1 LQERRIRD
9 LERFEGQVPLEYIK
23 QKYIEELSHR
33 DVIWDRLCQLFDRL
47 LASSSDIRFAREL
60 TEQFKWA
67 NRMIYEYARL
77 LPIPFDN
84 PDAVFS
90 EQLRAQ
96 NNLSQRE
103 RNLSAEAFW
112 LSLMANQVSKKL
124 EEQRVPTQQ
133 QGEHQADLSYVIAIL
148 AGACFGLER
157 IRQGT
162 REEIRE
168 LMESYLESRYGIRH
182 SSR

>member
-1 LQERRIRD
+1 
-9 LERFEGQVPLEYIK
+9 
-23 QKYIEELSHR
+23 
-33 DVIWDRLCQLFDRL
+33 
-47 LASSSDIRFAREL
+47 
-60 TEQFKWA
+60 
-67 NRMIYEYARL
+67 L